1 LRKKRKYYSI
11 QIRRKKMRRSA
22 YKIVVLAL
30 FFAAILSTSF
40 AQELSGVG
48 IVNPMQVMEQSA
60 EGKGILAR
68 LEKISK
74 ENQDKLVK
82 MDDQIRDLE
91 TRINTQRLTL
101 TQESLMNMSS
111 DLERMRTDR
120 KRYAEDSYREFTQ
133 LRDRLFNKVKA
144 ELIPIIELI
153 GKEKNMVA
161 IFDLT
166 NSGVIYFTPTIDLTE
181 EVIKKYDASKTSK
194 K

>member
-1 LRKKRKYYSI
+1 
-11 QIRRKKMRRSA
+11 MRRSA
-22 YKIVVLAL
+22 NKIIVLAL
-30 FFAAILSTSF
+30 FFVAILSTSF
-40 AQELSGVG
+40 AQESSRVG

-60 EGKGILAR
+60 EGKSILAR
-68 LEKISK
+68 LEKKSK

-82 MDDQIRDLE
+82 MDDQIRNLE

-120 KRYAEDSYREFTQ
+120 KRFAEDSYREFTQ
-133 LRDRLFNKVKA
+133 LRDRLFNKVKT
-144 ELIPIIELI
+144 ELIPIIEQL

-166 NSGVIYFTPTIDLTE
+166 TSGVIYYLPTIDLTE
-181 EVIKKYDASKTSK
+181 ELIKKYDASKTSK

>member
-1 LRKKRKYYSI
+1 
-11 QIRRKKMRRSA
+11 MRRSA
-22 YKIVVLAL
+22 NKIIVLAL

-40 AQELSGVG
+40 AQETSRVG
-48 IVNPMQVMEQSA
+48 IVNPMQVMEQST

-68 LEKISK
+68 LEKVSK
-74 ENQDKLVK
+74 ENQDKIVK
-82 MDDQIRDLE
+82 MDDQIRNLE

-120 KRYAEDSYREFTQ
+120 KRFAEDSYREFTQ
-133 LRDRLFNKVKA
+133 LRDRLFNNVKT
-144 ELIPIIELI
+144 ELIPIIEQI

-166 NSGVIYFTPTIDLTE
+166 NSGVIYFLPTIDLTE
-181 EVIKKYDASKTSK
+181 DVIKKYDASKISK

>member
-1 LRKKRKYYSI
+1 
-11 QIRRKKMRRSA
+11 MRRSA
-22 YKIVVLAL
+22 NKIIVLAL
-30 FFAAILSTSF
+30 FFVAILSTSF
-40 AQELSGVG
+40 AQESSRVG

-60 EGKGILAR
+60 EGKLILAR
-68 LEKISK
+68 LEKKSK

-82 MDDQIRDLE
+82 MDDRIRDLE

-120 KRYAEDSYREFTQ
+120 KRFAEDSYREFTQ
-133 LRDRLFNKVKA
+133 LRDRLFNKVKT
-144 ELIPIIELI
+144 ELIPLIEQL

-166 NSGVIYFTPTIDLTE
+166 TSGVIYFIPTIDITE
-181 EVIKKYDASKTSK
+181 ELIKKYDASKTSK

>member
-1 LRKKRKYYSI
+1 
-11 QIRRKKMRRSA
+11 MRRSA

-60 EGKGILAR
+60 EGKKILVR
-68 LEKISK
+68 LEKVSQ

-166 NSGVIYFTPTIDLTE
+166 NSGVIYFIPTIDLTE

>member
-1 LRKKRKYYSI
+1 
-11 QIRRKKMRRSA
+11 MRRSA
-22 YKIVVLAL
+22 KKIIVLAL
-30 FFAAILSTSF
+30 FFVAILSTSF
-40 AQELSGVG
+40 AQELSRVG

-60 EGKGILAR
+60 EGKSILAR
-68 LEKISK
+68 LEKKSK

-82 MDDQIRDLE
+82 MDDQIRNLE

-120 KRYAEDSYREFTQ
+120 KRFAEDSYREFTQ
-133 LRDRLFNKVKA
+133 LRDRLFNKVKT
-144 ELIPIIELI
+144 ELIPLIEQL
-153 GKEKNMVA
+153 GKERNMVA

-166 NSGVIYFTPTIDLTE
+166 TSGVIYFIPTIDITE
-181 EVIKKYDASKTSK
+181 ELIKKYDASKTSK

>member
-1 LRKKRKYYSI
+1 
-11 QIRRKKMRRSA
+11 MRRSA
-22 YKIVVLAL
+22 NKIVVLAL
-30 FFAAILSTSF
+30 FFVAILSTSF
-40 AQELSGVG
+40 AQESSRVG

-60 EGKGILAR
+60 EGKSILVR
-68 LEKISK
+68 LEKVSK
-74 ENQDKLVK
+74 ENQDKIVK
-82 MDDQIRDLE
+82 MDDQIRNLE

-120 KRYAEDSYREFTQ
+120 KRFAEDSYREFTQ
-133 LRDRLFNKVKA
+133 LRDRLFNKVKT
-144 ELIPIIELI
+144 ELIPIIEEI

-166 NSGVIYFTPTIDLTE
+166 NSGVIYYLPTIDLTE

>member
-1 LRKKRKYYSI
+1 
-11 QIRRKKMRRSA
+11 MRRSA
-22 YKIVVLAL
+22 KKIIVLAL
-30 FFAAILSTSF
+30 FFVAILSTSF
-40 AQELSGVG
+40 AQELSRVG

-60 EGKGILAR
+60 EGKSILAR
-68 LEKISK
+68 LEKKSK

-82 MDDQIRDLE
+82 MDDQTRDLE

-120 KRYAEDSYREFTQ
+120 KRFAEDSYREFTQ
-133 LRDRLFNKVKA
+133 LRDRLFNKVKT
-144 ELIPIIELI
+144 ELIPLIEQL
-153 GKEKNMVA
+153 GKERNMVA

-166 NSGVIYFTPTIDLTE
+166 TSGVIYFIPTIDLTE
-181 EVIKKYDASKTSK
+181 ELIKKYDASKSSK

>member
-1 LRKKRKYYSI
+1 
-11 QIRRKKMRRSA
+11 MRRSA
-22 YKIVVLAL
+22 KKIIVLAL
-30 FFAAILSTSF
+30 FFVAILSTSF
-40 AQELSGVG
+40 AQELSRVG

-60 EGKGILAR
+60 EGKSILAR
-68 LEKISK
+68 LEKKSK

-82 MDDQIRDLE
+82 MDDQTRDLE

-120 KRYAEDSYREFTQ
+120 KRFAEDSYREFTQ
-133 LRDRLFNKVKA
+133 LRDRLFNKVKT
-144 ELIPIIELI
+144 ELIPLIEQL
-153 GKEKNMVA
+153 GKERNMVA

-166 NSGVIYFTPTIDLTE
+166 TSGVIYFIPTIDLTE
-181 EVIKKYDASKTSK
+181 ELIKKYDASKTSK

>member
-1 LRKKRKYYSI
+1 
-11 QIRRKKMRRSA
+11 MRRSA
-22 YKIVVLAL
+22 NKIIVLAL
-30 FFAAILSTSF
+30 FFVAILSTSF
-40 AQELSGVG
+40 AQESSRVG

-60 EGKGILAR
+60 EGKSILAR
-68 LEKISK
+68 LEKKSK

-82 MDDQIRDLE
+82 MDDRIRDLE

-120 KRYAEDSYREFTQ
+120 KRFAEDSYREFTQ
-133 LRDRLFNKVKA
+133 LRDRLFNKVKT
-144 ELIPIIELI
+144 ELIPIIEEI

-166 NSGVIYFTPTIDLTE
+166 NSGVIYYLPTIDLTE

>member
-1 LRKKRKYYSI
+1 
-11 QIRRKKMRRSA
+11 MRRSA
-22 YKIVVLAL
+22 NKIIVLAL
-30 FFAAILSTSF
+30 FFVAILSTSF
-40 AQELSGVG
+40 AQESSRVG
-48 IVNPMQVMEQSA
+48 IVNPMQVMEQSV
-60 EGKGILAR
+60 EGKSILAR
-68 LEKISK
+68 LEKKSK

-82 MDDQIRDLE
+82 MDDRIRDLE

-120 KRYAEDSYREFTQ
+120 KRFAEDSYREFTQ
-133 LRDRLFNKVKA
+133 LRDRLFNKVKT
-144 ELIPIIELI
+144 ELIPIIEEI

-166 NSGVIYFTPTIDLTE
+166 TSGVIYYLPTIDLTE
-181 EVIKKYDASKTSK
+181 ELIKKYDASKTSK

>member
-1 LRKKRKYYSI
+1 
-11 QIRRKKMRRSA
+11 MRRSA
-22 YKIVVLAL
+22 NKIIVLAL
-30 FFAAILSTSF
+30 FFVAILSTSF
-40 AQELSGVG
+40 AQESSRVG

-60 EGKGILAR
+60 EGKSILAR
-68 LEKISK
+68 LEKKSK

-82 MDDQIRDLE
+82 MDDRIRDLE

-120 KRYAEDSYREFTQ
+120 KRFAEDSYREFTQ
-133 LRDRLFNKVKA
+133 LRDRLFNKVKT
-144 ELIPIIELI
+144 ELIPIIEEI

-166 NSGVIYFTPTIDLTE
+166 TSGVIYYLPTIDLTE
-181 EVIKKYDASKTSK
+181 ELIKKYDASKTSK

>member
-1 LRKKRKYYSI
+1 
-11 QIRRKKMRRSA
+11 MRRSA
-22 YKIVVLAL
+22 NKIIVLAL
-30 FFAAILSTSF
+30 FFVAILSTSF
-40 AQELSGVG
+40 AQESSRVG

-60 EGKGILAR
+60 EGKSILAR
-68 LEKISK
+68 LEKRGN

-82 MDDQIRDLE
+82 MDDRIRDLE
-91 TRINTQRLTL
+91 TRISTQRLTL

-111 DLERMRTDR
+111 DLEKMRTDR
-120 KRYAEDSYREFTQ
+120 KRFAEDSYREFTQ
-133 LRDRLFNKVKA
+133 LRDRLFNKVKT
-144 ELIPIIELI
+144 ELIPIIEQI

-166 NSGVIYFTPTIDLTE
+166 NSGVIYFIPTIDLTE

>member
-1 LRKKRKYYSI
+1 
-11 QIRRKKMRRSA
+11 MRRSA
-22 YKIVVLAL
+22 NKIIVLAL
-30 FFAAILSTSF
+30 FFVAILSTSF
-40 AQELSGVG
+40 AQESSRVG

-60 EGKGILAR
+60 EGKSILAR
-68 LEKISK
+68 LEKKSK

-82 MDDQIRDLE
+82 MDDRIRDLE

-120 KRYAEDSYREFTQ
+120 KRFAEDSYREFTQ
-133 LRDRLFNKVKA
+133 LRDRLFNKVKT
-144 ELIPIIELI
+144 ELIPLIEQL
-153 GKEKNMVA
+153 GKERNMVA

-166 NSGVIYFTPTIDLTE
+166 TSGVIYYLPAIDLTE
-181 EVIKKYDASKTSK
+181 ELIKKYDASKTSK

>member
-1 LRKKRKYYSI
+1 
-11 QIRRKKMRRSA
+11 MRRSA
-22 YKIVVLAL
+22 NKIIVLAL
-30 FFAAILSTSF
+30 FFVAILSTSF
-40 AQELSGVG
+40 AQESSRVG

-60 EGKGILAR
+60 EGKNILAR
-68 LEKISK
+68 LEKKSK

-120 KRYAEDSYREFTQ
+120 KRFAEDSYREFTQ
-133 LRDRLFNKVKA
+133 LRDRLFNKVKT
-144 ELIPIIELI
+144 ELIPIIEQI
-153 GKEKNMVA
+153 GKEKNMFA
-161 IFDLT
+161 IFDL
-166 NSGVIYFTPTIDLTE
+166 NSSGVIYFTPSIDLTE
-181 EVIKKYDASKTSK
+181 EVIKKYDASKTPK

>member
-1 LRKKRKYYSI
+1 
-11 QIRRKKMRRSA
+11 MRRSA
-22 YKIVVLAL
+22 NKIVVLAL
-30 FFAAILSTSF
+30 FFVAILSTSF
-40 AQELSGVG
+40 AQESSRVG

-60 EGKGILAR
+60 EGKSILAR
-68 LEKISK
+68 LEKKSK

-82 MDDQIRDLE
+82 MDDRIRDLE

-120 KRYAEDSYREFTQ
+120 KRFAEDSYREFTQ
-133 LRDRLFNKVKA
+133 LRDRLFNKVKT
-144 ELIPIIELI
+144 ELIPIIEEI

-166 NSGVIYFTPTIDLTE
+166 NSGVIYYLPTIDLTE